1 MPKAKY
7 FEQSLSAWITESG
20 NQGLLLVCTFQ
31 MWVETC
37 GLMHWEH
44 HRQPVLLAAKGMLR
58 REKAKLVNQLRGR
71 WVWQSFGSNVG
82 VSLCFWK
89 IKKKK
94 NVRKCIHVEQVRN
107 FDLDEQR
114 VVVGFFWDNVSF
126 QYAME
131 DKFSPSLGQ
140 DSSFYRLSSLKQ
152 LHCSC
157 IIPLMITNQ
166 VRLLSFIV
174 DLFWRLICRIQSAL
188 PLCQDLGHIFL
199 FNLCI
204 ILWKLSWRL
213 HKRRIGRDMYL
224 SACRTMCLITNTHT
238 LANCPCF

>member
-1 MPKAKY
+1 MLVSVCVFGKLKKRKMLENA
-7 FEQSLSAWITESG
+7 FMLNRSG
-20 NQGLLLVCTFQ
+20 TLIWTSREWL
-31 MWVETC
+31 WV
-37 GLMHWEH
+37 
-44 HRQPVLLAAKGMLR
+44 
-58 REKAKLVNQLRGR
+58 
-71 WVWQSFGSNVG
+71 
-82 VSLCFWK
+82 
-89 IKKKK
+89 
-94 NVRKCIHVEQVRN
+94 
-107 FDLDEQR
+107 
-114 VVVGFFWDNVSF
+114 FFWDNVSF